1 MRWFI
6 NSIKNDDF
14 KELPVVVDRLKKWIL
29 RPTGLFIG
37 DIIYMPVQRG
47 FARRKITKKFY
58 NWKAGVWFVSLDD
71 NGTPMDIPYEYA
83 VEIRYPDDFY
93 IPDIEET
100 KRAFTAAL
108 DIKNFILK
116 KLNL

>member
-37 DIIYMPVQRG
+37 DIIYMSVQRG
-47 FARRKITKKFY
+47 FDRRKITKKFY
-58 NWKAGVWFVSLDD
+58 NWKEGVWFVTLEGTD
-71 NGTPMDIPYEYA
+71 TPMDIPYDFA
-83 VEIRYPDDFY
+83 IEIRQRYYTRKITESISQFNNNL
-93 IPDIEET
+93 I
-100 KRAFTAAL
+100 KR
-108 DIKNFILK
+108 D
-116 KLNL
+116 

>member
-6 NSIKNDDF
+6 NSITNDDF
-14 KELPVVVDRLKKWIL
+14 EELPIVLDRLKKWIL

-58 NWKAGVWFVSLDD
+58 NWKEGVWFVSLDD
-71 NGTPMDIPYEYA
+71 NGTPMDIPYEFA
-83 VEIRYPDDFY
+83 IEIRQRYYTRKITETIGTY
-93 IPDIEET
+93 INNMND
-100 KRAFTAAL
+100 
-108 DIKNFILK
+108 
-116 KLNL
+116 KLNNLKD

>member
-58 NWKAGVWFVSLDD
+58 NWKAGVWFVSLEGTD
-71 NGTPMDIPYEYA
+71 TPMDIPYNFA
-83 VEIRYPDDFY
+83 IEIRQRYYTRKITESISQFNNNL
-93 IPDIEET
+93 I
-100 KRAFTAAL
+100 KR
-108 DIKNFILK
+108 D
-116 KLNL
+116 